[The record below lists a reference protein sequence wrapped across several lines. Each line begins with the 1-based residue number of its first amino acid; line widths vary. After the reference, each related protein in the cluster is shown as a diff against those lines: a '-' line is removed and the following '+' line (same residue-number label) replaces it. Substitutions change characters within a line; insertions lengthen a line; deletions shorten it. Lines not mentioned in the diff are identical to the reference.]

1 MDVIVQQLILKKP
14 EKKNIEKIACV
25 GVEMSLEV
33 VDNEL
38 RCFEMCSEDVL
49 SMV

>member
-1 MDVIVQQLILKKP
+1 MKELSGGCNCPTAD
-14 EKKNIEKIACV
+14 IEKAPVACV

-33 VDNEL
+33 VDNEQK
-38 RCFEMCSEDVL
+38 CFEMCSEDVL